1 MASNG
6 SSIQTQ
12 AGKDI
17 TYSQQA
23 IRVQTTTEQG
33 GTQTTVTDSP
43 EAVSTTHTSAGVSLN
58 KTREDKGVVIT
69 FRLSL
74 KGGVGG
80 TPYQFTS

>member
-1 MASNG
+1 MPTTNTMQSQSG
-6 SSIQTQ
+6 Q
-12 AGKDI
+12 DV
-17 TYSQQA
+17 TYSRQA
-23 IRVQTTTEQG
+23 TRVQTTTEQG